1 MCCLDWTQWKRECR
15 QNECGRLACRSMRRL
30 LSSVIKLIIAGA
42 GLLDAIVGANA
53 IVTYQ
58 VALFIVVACVPVR
71 EVRTIQEH
79 GEL

>member
-71 EVRTIQEH
+71 EVRTIQELV
-79 GEL
+79 EL